1 MHNGRVIICRVWKM
15 KKCDCRD
22 FDWRGCC
29 RYAARTAQWAS
40 YSMGVLK
47 NRINSAQ
54 CTMGEL
60 LYVGYEKWKKSDCP
74 DLDWKGFN
82 LFILR
87 YAVRTAQ
94 WADYSMGVS
103 KKRPSVLVLELKM
116 SVLRIINLYFYRT
129 SSQQIKVTSG
139 PFLVSR
145 TGAMG
150 WTKHQFWVLEDPTEP
165 KLRLQ
170 QEW

>member
-1 MHNGRVIICRVWKM
+1 M
-15 KKCDCRD
+15 K
-22 FDWRGCC
+22 
-29 RYAARTAQWAS
+29 
-40 YSMGVLK
+40 
-47 NRINSAQ
+47 N
-54 CTMGEL
+54 E
-60 LYVGYEKWKKSDCP
+60 KKSDCL

-150 WTKHQFWVLEDPTEP
+150 
-165 KLRLQ
+165 
-170 QEW
+170 